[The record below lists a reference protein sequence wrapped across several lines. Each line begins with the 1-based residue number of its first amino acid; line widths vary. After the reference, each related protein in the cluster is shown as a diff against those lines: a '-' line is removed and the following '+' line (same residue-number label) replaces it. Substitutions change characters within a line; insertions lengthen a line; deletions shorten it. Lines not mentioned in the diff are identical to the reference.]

1 MSSFDWK
8 SLAVGITSLIVV
20 VGTALII
27 MSPFKSNDPVAMQC
41 LGYESNAPAMIFTF
55 AISIGIII
63 GFALCCAV
71 FKPDKKEV
79 K

>member
-1 MSSFDWK
+1 MKGVDCK
-8 SLAVGITSLIVV
+8 SLAVGVTSLIVV
-20 VGTALII
+20 LGTALMII
-27 MSPFKSNDPVAMQC
+27 SPIKSNDPVAMQC

-55 AISIGIII
+55 AIFIGIII
-63 GFALCCAV
+63 GFALCYAV